1 MTLTLCSD
9 LSAAGWLTASDG
21 RWDELVCFGPAGFPA
36 YARLRFIPDP
46 VYEGQ
51 SENDVDL
58 DEEALSE
65 TAQLRM
71 VLDVLSRYTRTPS
84 DCYFCLWDGWGLHE
98 ISGLRT
104 PDVRTDATGGDPRSD
119 PSFGSLRPLEAVPAV
134 DSSLPPPV
142 LREAMVVVPNRSYLL
157 FHGAVADLGERG
169 SATRWPGQPSLGTAD
184 PAFIWPA
191 DHAWCVANDVDPH
204 WAGIGAAASAIAQ
217 LVADPRVDVVLADPR
232 AHQPRYR

>member
-98 ISGLRT
+98 ISGLRP
-104 PDVRTDATGGDPRSD
+104 PDVRTDATGGDREATRRSGRCGPLKRSPRSTR
-119 PSFGSLRPLEAVPAV
+119 LCRRRCCARRW
-134 DSSLPPPV
+134 SS
-142 LREAMVVVPNRSYLL
+142 MPNRSYLL